1 MALFEVTLQGLY
13 YNQVCIN
20 RFNYQGTGT
29 PAAVSMS
36 FGLASALG
44 FVQGTG
50 STDFVV
56 GTLGEALRNMVSD
69 EFTFVQLQVRNIY
82 SVLDFYDTPF
92 NAGTVGDDTGANAV
106 SPAFAYGF
114 RSNRTRTDI
123 GRAYKRFAGVTEGNM
138 IDGGII
144 LPDMLTFMG
153 TVAERMGATYT
164 YDDEGNTLTY
174 SPIVVSKE
182 KYTVEGSGKTAYRYY
197 ETQAEQEMHI
207 ATGIQWT
214 PYETIRTQVS
224 RQYGRGV

>member
-1 MALFEVTLQGLY
+1 MPLFEVTLQTLY

-44 FVQGTG
+44 FIQGSGT
-50 STDFVV
+50 TDFPV
-56 GTLGEALRNMVSD
+56 GTMAEAIRNTVSD
-69 EFTFVQLQVRNIY
+69 EVDFVQIQVRNIY
-82 SVLDFYDTPF
+82 SPIDFYDTPF
-92 NAGTVGDDTGANAV
+92 NGGTKGNDTGANAV

-114 RSNRTRTDI
+114 RSNRTRLDI
-123 GRAYKRFAGVTEGNM
+123 GRAYKRFVGVTEGNM
-138 IDGGII
+138 IDGGVI

-153 TVAERMGATYT
+153 TVAERLGATYT

-182 KYTVEGSGKTAYRYY
+182 KYVVPSSGKTAYRYY
-197 ETQAEQEMHI
+197 ATEAEQAEHI

-214 PYETIRTQVS
+214 PYDTIRTQVS
-224 RQYGRGV
+224 RQYGRGS